1 MPKEERIICL
11 NKLQKDYAVRKRAS
25 IRIAIQ
31 KNGGKYDAVKGRQMQ
46 ITQQPQKHKKAH
58 AVRRSFIVGL
68 YIRTSKRVRRE
79 GCQQEREE
87 TNEN

>member
-1 MPKEERIICL
+1 MFKQITEGLCCQKEGQYTYS
-11 NKLQKDYAVRKRAS
+11 NP
-25 IRIAIQ
+25 
-31 KNGGKYDAVKGRQMQ
+31 KNGGKYDAVKGRQRQ

-68 YIRTSKRVRRE
+68 YIRTSKRVRRD